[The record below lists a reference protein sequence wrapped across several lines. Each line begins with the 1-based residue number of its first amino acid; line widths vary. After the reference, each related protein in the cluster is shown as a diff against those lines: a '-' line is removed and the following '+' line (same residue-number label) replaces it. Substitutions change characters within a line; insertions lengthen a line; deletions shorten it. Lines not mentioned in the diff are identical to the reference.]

1 MKRRWV
7 EFRRLTVVALL
18 FAGLCASGT
27 PARAAEVSA
36 EAGDRFDRLRFTWPS
51 SVRYTAQR
59 FGEELLIQ
67 FTAPVSGDVATAAAG
82 LGNFI
87 DSATL
92 DPSRR
97 EIVLSLTGNHRLR
110 TYRDGDD
117 VVIDVGEAEAVANR
131 PPPTVASSSTASGT
145 AKTAPQPGVGLTVR
159 IGEHP
164 TYRRLV
170 FDWPSETPYTVTEAD
185 GVARVAFGRSARIDT
200 AALVARLPG
209 EFSGLRAESSA
220 AGNTDVVIPIPDGV
234 RVRHF
239 LSGTKIVVDLI
250 QDPNA
255 RSPAAKP
262 PQAASSAPPEPAPK
276 AAEAPAAPPPDAK
289 PSQQEAPASASAKTE
304 LASKFGLAPSQKP
317 DKASPPEPLAAGKAP
332 PAAATPPA
340 VGDGPAPAG
349 SPVPASD
356 QAGNRQPSSK
366 QPASGQ
372 ADAAGS
378 APAGAIPPAS
388 AAASETTRGGAIS
401 TARAEEAP
409 AAASPATAAGTAD
422 TAPRA
427 SEQGVATAD
436 TNAEPAEVSD
446 DATNLVASLRASES
460 ATISGPALPVLLSRS
475 KDATSL
481 RFDWKQPVAA
491 AVFTRAEYLWVVFDQ
506 SVTFDLTQL
515 LVNPGQ
521 IMGRPE
527 QIAVAP
533 GSALRVPLVAGI
545 APRVWRD
552 GDAWIVDLRP
562 QAMRPDVALTVGT
575 QQSSPQGPRVFILA
589 DGVGRTTVAR
599 DPEVGDILF
608 MVPMTPLSRGI
619 ESERQYSQFN
629 ILGSVQGL
637 VVQPLIDEL
646 EVRILPDGVA
656 ITASK
661 LSGLEVSKPLPGKAD
676 EALVGRR
683 GDGLPPGLA
692 PGRIFNLV
700 SWRQGARDA
709 DFLNVKQAIQRQI
722 SEATSI
728 SRSGPRLSLAQ
739 FYFANGLA
747 AEAMGLLRTI
757 STSDEELARRPDVKA
772 LRGASQ
778 FMLGRFAEA
787 EVDLDDRSLNG
798 FAEAELWRGASNA
811 AQGKWANAIEHF
823 ARAGEV
829 PGGYPRNFATQLAML
844 AAEAAI
850 RAGDFRGAG
859 GFLDAIAEGRP
870 TRGEQARL
878 DYLRGRVLYASGDVD
893 TALDYWRVLSTG
905 DDRWSRVRAK
915 RALIEHN
922 LRENSITR
930 IEAIEDLEGLRFTWR
945 GGQLE
950 FDLLR
955 RLGNLYLEE
964 KDFVAGL
971 EALRQAVI
979 FFPNNLFAREVSKEM
994 TEQFAKIY
1002 TDGIADA
1009 MTPLTALSLYD
1020 QFRELTPVGRRGDVI
1035 IQRLADRLVQVDL
1048 LDRAAILLDRQVRF
1062 RLQGVSKARV
1072 GSRLA
1077 LIRLLDRQPEKALES
1092 LDESVA
1098 PGLDAKLA
1106 VQRKRLRAR
1115 AIFELGDSETAL
1127 KLLRSDATRD
1137 AGLLRADIY
1146 WRTQDW
1152 TKAAKVFEELIGQA
1166 GQDGRRIDDRTATM
1180 VLNWVV
1186 TLSMTDDFD
1195 QLNKVRQLYTQQM
1208 DGTPYREA
1216 FRLIT
1221 NRAEGDL
1228 NDFRTL
1234 TARFEE
1240 IGRFQAFL
1248 TSYRDKL
1255 KDQPLSAVN

>member
-1 MKRRWV
+1 MRWL
-7 EFRRLTVVALL
+7 RNIGTRGAILL
-18 FAGLCASGT
+18 LAIWFWMPVQA
-27 PARAAEVSA
+27 ARAAEVSA
-36 EAGDRFDRLRFTWPS
+36 ESSDGFDSLRFSWPAR
-51 SVRYTAQR
+51 VNYTAQR
-59 FGEELLIQ
+59 FGNELLIQ
-67 FTAPVSGDVATAAAG
+67 FDRPVDGDVAGAARG
-82 LGNFI
+82 LGGFI
-87 DSATL
+87 ASARL
-92 DPSRR
+92 DARRR
-97 EIVLSLTGNHRLR
+97 EVVVGLTGNHRLR
-110 TYRDGDD
+110 TYRDGNN
-117 VVIDVGEAEAVANR
+117 VVIDVGERQAVARR
-131 PPPTVASSSTASGT
+131 PTASTPAVAGGGASASS
-145 AKTAPQPGVGLTVR
+145 APTIPVRVGA
-159 IGEHP
+159 HP

-170 FDWPSETPYTVTEAD
+170 FDWPSNTPYSVTEAN
-185 GVARVAFGRSARIDT
+185 GAARIAFGKPGRID
-200 AALVARLPG
+200 AGALTSRLPSQ
-209 EFSGLRAESSA
+209 FAGLRAE
-220 AGNTDVVIPIPDGV
+220 AGGDGNVNVVIPIPDGV

-239 LSGTKIVVDLI
+239 LSGPKVVVDLI

-255 RSPAAKP
+255 RSLAPQTPRPASPAVSAQAPQP
-262 PQAASSAPPEPAPK
+262 PVAQPAPDEK
-276 AAEAPAAPPPDAK
+276 VPTPATGGAA
-289 PSQQEAPASASAKTE
+289 
-304 LASKFGLAPSQKP
+304 LASQFGLAPSQNP
-317 DKASPPEPLAAGKAP
+317 NAASPPEPQTPGQARPATVQPGSPPTTP
-332 PAAATPPA
+332 PATPQSSTAQAGGATQPASTAPAIAAAATGATPPA
-340 VGDGPAPAG
+340 VSTTP
-349 SPVPASD
+349 PAS
-356 QAGNRQPSSK
+356 ANG
-366 QPASGQ
+366 AS
-372 ADAAGS
+372 
-378 APAGAIPPAS
+378 AIPPATVTQEGDAS
-388 AAASETTRGGAIS
+388 AQAEPQTASTSSGGEAPSPSDEGAAGDEAAANVD
-401 TARAEEAP
+401 P
-409 AAASPATAAGTAD
+409 
-422 TAPRA
+422 
-427 SEQGVATAD
+427 
-436 TNAEPAEVSD
+436 
-446 DATNLVASLRASES
+446 TNLVASLRASQN
-460 ATISGPALPVLLSRS
+460 ATISGPSLPVLVSRTN
-475 KDATSL
+475 DATSV

-491 AVFTRAEYLWVVFDQ
+491 AVFLRAEHLWVVFDEA
-506 SVTFDLTQL
+506 VTFDLGAL
-515 LVNPGQ
+515 IANPGQ
-521 IMGRPE
+521 IMGVAE
-527 QIAVAP
+527 QIAVAR

-552 GDAWIVDLRP
+552 GDAWIVDLQP
-562 QAMRPDVALTVGT
+562 QAMRPDVVLDVGT
-575 QQSSPQGPRVFILA
+575 QQSSPQGPRVFVLA
-589 DGVGRTTVAR
+589 EGVGRTSVAR
-599 DPEVGDILF
+599 DPEVGDLLF
-608 MVPMTPLSRGI
+608 MIPMTPLSRGI
-619 ESERQYSQFN
+619 DVERNYSQFN
-629 ILGSVQGL
+629 ILGSVQGM
-637 VVQPLIDEL
+637 VVQPLIEEL
-646 EVRILPDGVA
+646 EVRVLPDGVA

-661 LSGLEVSKPLPGKAD
+661 LSGLEVSKPQPGKA
-676 EALVGRR
+676 EEELVGRR

-700 SWRQGARDA
+700 SWRQGANEA
-709 DFLNVKQAIQRQI
+709 QFLRVKQDIQRQI

-757 STSDEELARRPDVKA
+757 ATSDEELARRPDVKA

-787 EVDLDDRSLNG
+787 EEDLDDRSLNG

-811 AQGKWANAIEHF
+811 AQGKWASAIEHF
-823 ARAGEV
+823 ARAGEI

-870 TRGEQARL
+870 TPGEQARL

-893 TALDYWRVLSTG
+893 TALDYWRRLSDGT
-905 DDRWSRVRAK
+905 DRWSRVRAK

-930 IEAIEDLEGLRFTWR
+930 IEAIKDLESLRFTWR
-945 GGQLE
+945 GDQLE

-955 RLGNLYLEE
+955 RLGNLYIEE

-971 EALRQAVI
+971 DALRQAVI

-1002 TDGIADA
+1002 TDGIADS

-1020 QFRELTPVGRRGDVI
+1020 QFRELTPVGRRGDRI

-1077 LIRLLDRQPEKALES
+1077 LIRLLDRQPEKALEA

-1098 PGLDAKLA
+1098 PGMDAKLA
-1106 VQRKRLRAR
+1106 TQRKRLRAR

-1127 KLLRSDATRD
+1127 KLLKADTSRD
-1137 AGLLRADIY
+1137 AELLRADIY
-1146 WRTQDW
+1146 WRTQEW
-1152 TKAAKVFEELIGQA
+1152 ANAGKVFEQLVGNA
-1166 GQDGRRIDDRTATM
+1166 GQDGRRIDDRTATLI
-1180 VLNWVV
+1180 LNWSV
-1186 TLSMTDDFD
+1186 TLSMTDDFN
-1195 QLNKVRQLYTQQM
+1195 QLNRVRQIYTQQM

-1221 NRAEGDL
+1221 NRTEGDL

-1240 IGRFQAFL
+1240 IGWFQAFL
-1248 TSYRDKL
+1248 SSYRDKL

>member
-1 MKRRWV
+1 MKRRLID
-7 EFRRLTVVALL
+7 FRGLVILALL
-18 FAGLCASGT
+18 LAGLGAPGVG
-27 PARAAEVSA
+27 ARAAEVSA
-36 EAGDRFDRLRFTWPS
+36 EAGDGFDRLRFAWPS
-51 SVRYTAQR
+51 QVRYNAQR
-59 FGEELLIQ
+59 FGDELLIE
-67 FTAPVSGDVATAAAG
+67 FAAPVSGDVAAAAAALSG
-82 LGNFI
+82 FIASARRNANGREVVLG
-87 DSATL
+87 
-92 DPSRR
+92 
-97 EIVLSLTGNHRLR
+97 LTGNHRLR
-110 TYRDGDD
+110 TYRDGND
-117 VVIDVGEAEAVANR
+117 VVIDVGEAAAIANR
-131 PPPTVASSSTASGT
+131 PAPTAAAASTTGPRLA
-145 AKTAPQPGVGLTVR
+145 VR
-159 IGEHP
+159 VGEHP

-170 FDWPSETPYTVTEAD
+170 FDWPSDTPYTVTEAD
-185 GVARVAFGRSARIDT
+185 GAARIAFGRPGRIDT
-200 AALVARLPG
+200 AALAARLPG
-209 EFSGLRAESSA
+209 EFSKLRAERSA
-220 AGNTDVVIPIPDGV
+220 VGGTDVVIPIPDGV

-239 LSGTKIVVDLI
+239 LSGNKVVFDLI

-255 RSPAAKP
+255 RSPAAKEP
-262 PQAASSAPPEPAPK
+262 IASSQAAGSAAPQPALK
-276 AAEAPAAPPPDAK
+276 AVEAPAAPLPAAN
-289 PSQQEAPASASAKTE
+289 PSQQEISAVAKTE

-317 DKASPPEPLAAGKAP
+317 DKASPAEPLTAGKAP
-332 PAAATPPA
+332 EPPAPVATPPA
-340 VGDGPAPAG
+340 VEQKPAG
-349 SPVPASD
+349 APVPAT
-356 QAGNRQPSSK
+356 AAIVAAPTGVIP
-366 QPASGQ
+366 PASVAVTGTSAGGAISATPAATAGPATASGAAEQ
-372 ADAAGS
+372 VPRSSEQAAGS
-378 APAGAIPPAS
+378 ADGNPEAG
-388 AAASETTRGGAIS
+388 E
-401 TARAEEAP
+401 
-409 AAASPATAAGTAD
+409 
-422 TAPRA
+422 
-427 SEQGVATAD
+427 V
-436 TNAEPAEVSD
+436 NA
-446 DATNLVASLRASES
+446 DATNLVASLRASEN

-475 KDATSL
+475 KDSTSL

-491 AVFTRAEYLWVVFDQ
+491 AVFLRAEHLWVVFDQ
-506 SVTFDLTQL
+506 PVTFDLAQL
-515 LVNPGQ
+515 LASPGQ
-521 IMGRPE
+521 IMGVPE
-527 QIAVAP
+527 QIAVAL
-533 GSALRVPLVAGI
+533 GSVLRVPMVSGI

-552 GDAWIVDLRP
+552 GDAWIIDLQP
-562 QAMRPDVALTVGT
+562 QAMRPDVGLNVGT
-575 QQSSPQGPRVFILA
+575 QQSSPQGPRVFVLA
-589 DGVGRTTVAR
+589 AGVGRTTVAR
-599 DPEVGDILF
+599 DPEVGDLLF

-619 ESERQYSQFN
+619 ETERRYSQFN

-661 LSGLEVSKPLPGKAD
+661 LSGLEVSKPLPGKVED
-676 EALVGRR
+676 ELVGRR

-700 SWRQGARDA
+700 SWRRGARESE
-709 DFLNVKQAIQRQI
+709 FLNVKQEIQRQI

-757 STSDEELARRPDVKA
+757 YTSDEELARRPDVKA
-772 LRGASQ
+772 LRGACQ

-787 EVDLDDRSLNG
+787 ETDLDDRSLNG

-893 TALDYWRVLSTG
+893 TALDYWRRLSTG

-922 LRENSITR
+922 LQETSITR
-930 IEAIEDLEGLRFTWR
+930 IEAIEDLESLRFTWR

-1002 TDGIADA
+1002 TDGVADA

-1020 QFRELTPVGRRGDVI
+1020 QFRELTPVGRRGDEI

-1077 LIRLLDRQPEKALES
+1077 LIRLLDRQPEKALEA

-1098 PGLDAKLA
+1098 PGLDAKLSL
-1106 VQRKRLRAR
+1106 QRKRLRAR
-1115 AIFELGDSETAL
+1115 SIFELGDSETAL
-1127 KLLRSDATRD
+1127 KLLRTDATRD
-1137 AGLLRADIY
+1137 ADLLRADIY

-1152 TKAAKVFEELIGQA
+1152 PRAAKVFEELIGLT
-1166 GQDGRRIDDRTATM
+1166 GQDGRRIDDRTATL
-1180 VLNWVV
+1180 VLNWAV
-1186 TLSMTDDFD
+1186 TLSMTDDFN

>member
-1 MKRRWV
+1 M
-7 EFRRLTVVALL
+7 LL
-18 FAGLCASGT
+18 AGLCLPVHNT
-27 PARAAEVSA
+27 KAAEVSG
-36 EAGDRFDRLRFTWPS
+36 ETRDGFDQLRFAWPS
-51 SVRYTAQR
+51 RVDYSAQR
-59 FGEELLIQ
+59 FGNEVLIE
-67 FTAPVSGDVATAAAG
+67 FASPVAGDVATAAGA
-82 LGNFI
+82 LGDFI
-87 DSATL
+87 ASARL
-92 DPSRR
+92 NANGR
-97 EIVLSLTGNHRLR
+97 EVIVRLTGNHRLR
-110 TYRDGDD
+110 TYRDGNK
-117 VVIDVGEAEAVANR
+117 VVIDVGAVEAVGSGR
-131 PPPTVASSSTASGT
+131 PTVGASAGGGATPAEVT
-145 AKTAPQPGVGLTVR
+145 PAADPLLPVR
-159 IGEHP
+159 LGEHP

-185 GVARVAFGRSARIDT
+185 GVARIAFDRPARIET
-200 AALVARLPG
+200 AALAARLPS
-209 EFSGLRAESSA
+209 EFSGLRVERSA
-220 AGNTDVVIPIPDGV
+220 SGNASMVIPIPDGV
-234 RVRHF
+234 RLRHF
-239 LSGTKIVVDLI
+239 LSGTKVVVDLL
-250 QDPNA
+250 QDPSA
-255 RSPAAKP
+255 RSPAAKAAPAAP
-262 PQAASSAPPEPAPK
+262 PVASSPPPKIAEAPPAP
-276 AAEAPAAPPPDAK
+276 AAEAPASANTTEPAATAK
-289 PSQQEAPASASAKTE
+289 ND
-304 LASKFGLAPSQKP
+304 LASRFGLAPNQTP
-317 DKASPPEPLAAGKAP
+317 GTASPAEPLAPGP
-332 PAAATPPA
+332 ATPGGGEPKTA
-340 VGDGPAPAG
+340 PAPT
-349 SPVPASD
+349 
-356 QAGNRQPSSK
+356 
-366 QPASGQ
+366 
-372 ADAAGS
+372 

-388 AAASETTRGGAIS
+388 VAGNGQTSGGVPAAA
-401 TARAEEAP
+401 EAP
-409 AAASPATAAGTAD
+409 AGAGPIPPPHD
-422 TAPRA
+422 QDPAPRV
-427 SEQGVATAD
+427 SEQGVAGAGAPAETSESAA
-436 TNAEPAEVSD
+436 NEPAED
-446 DATNLVASLRASES
+446 PTGLVASLRASEN
-460 ATISGPALPVLLSRS
+460 ATISGPSLPVLLSKS

-491 AVFTRAEYLWVVFDQ
+491 AVFIRAEHLWVVFDQ
-506 SVTFDLTQL
+506 PVTFDLSQL
-515 LVNPGQ
+515 LSSPGQ

-545 APRVWRD
+545 APRVGRD
-552 GDAWIVDLRP
+552 GDAWIVDLQP
-562 QAMRPDVALTVGT
+562 QAMRPDVALNVGT

-589 DGVGRTTVAR
+589 EGVGRTTVAR
-599 DPEVGDILF
+599 DPEVGDLLF
-608 MVPMTPLSRGI
+608 MVPLTPLSRGI
-619 ESERQYSQFN
+619 ETERLYSQFN

-646 EVRILPDGVA
+646 EVRVLPDGVA

-661 LSGLEVSKPLPGKAD
+661 LSGLEVSKPLPGKVN
-676 EALVGRR
+676 EEFVGRR

-700 SWRQGARDA
+700 SWRLGADES
-709 DFLNVKQAIQRQI
+709 DFLNVKQDIQRQI

-739 FYFANGLA
+739 FFFANGLA

-757 STSDEELARRPDVKA
+757 STSDDELARRPDVKA

-778 FMLGRFAEA
+778 FMLGRYPEAEA
-787 EVDLDDRSLNG
+787 DLDDRSLNG

-823 ARAGEV
+823 ARAGEI

-870 TRGEQARL
+870 TPGEQARL

-893 TALDYWRVLSTG
+893 TALDYWRRLSNG

-922 LRENSITR
+922 LQESSITR
-930 IEAIEDLEGLRFTWR
+930 IEAIEDLESLRYTWR

-955 RLGNLYLEE
+955 RLGNLYIEE
-964 KDFVAGL
+964 KDYVAGL
-971 EALRQAVI
+971 DALRQAVI
-979 FFPNNLFAREVSKEM
+979 FFPNNLFARAVSKEM
-994 TEQFAKIY
+994 TEQFATLY

-1020 QFRELTPVGRRGDVI
+1020 QFRELTPVGRRGDRI

-1062 RLQGVSKARV
+1062 RLQGVAKARV

-1115 AIFELGDSETAL
+1115 AIFELGDSEGAL
-1127 KLLRSDATRD
+1127 KLLVSDTTRD

-1152 TKAAKVFEELIGQA
+1152 PNAAKVFERLIGQT
-1166 GQDGRRIDDRTATM
+1166 GQDGRRIDDRAATL
-1180 VLNWVV
+1180 VLNWAV

-1208 DGTPYREA
+1208 DGTPFREA

-1221 NRAEGDL
+1221 NRTEGEL

>member
-1 MKRRWV
+1 MTRW
-7 EFRRLTVVALL
+7 RAIRLLAALML
-18 FAGLCASGT
+18 VFGAAWL
-27 PARAAEVSA
+27 PATSAWSAQVSA
-36 EAGDRFDRLRFTWPS
+36 EASDGFDRLRFAWPS
-51 SVRYTAQR
+51 RVNYTARR
-59 FGEELLIQ
+59 FGGELLIQ
-67 FTAPVSGDVATAAAG
+67 FDRPVDGDVVGAARG
-82 LGNFI
+82 LGEFI
-87 DSATL
+87 ASARL
-92 DPSRR
+92 DDQRR
-97 EIVLSLTGNHRLR
+97 DVVVSLTGSHRLR
-110 TYRDGDD
+110 TYRDGNN
-117 VVIDVGEAEAVANR
+117 VVIDVGERQAVASR
-131 PPPTVASSSTASGT
+131 PPTTTPAAEPAATGSPTTRQPASEPSTGDG
-145 AKTAPQPGVGLTVR
+145 APRIDVR
-159 IGEHP
+159 IGTHP

-170 FDWPSETPYTVTEAD
+170 FDWPSNTPYTVTEAD
-185 GVARVAFGRSARIDT
+185 GAARVAFAKPGRID
-200 AALVARLPG
+200 AAGLASRLPSQ
-209 EFSGLRAESSA
+209 FAGLA
-220 AGNTDVVIPIPDGV
+220 AGPGADGNVNVTIPIPDGV

-239 LSGTKIVVDLI
+239 LSGPKVVVDLI

-255 RSPAAKP
+255 KSPG
-262 PQAASSAPPEPAPK
+262 PQAPPASVPAPTTT
-276 AAEAPAAPPPDAK
+276 ASPAPAAPSP
-289 PSQQEAPASASAKTE
+289 APAATAPAKGGAE
-304 LASKFGLAPSQKP
+304 LASQFGLAPSQTP
-317 DKASPPEPLAAGKAP
+317 NAASPSEPLAPGAPTRAVPPPTTTSPTTPTGAAVAPAP
-332 PAAATPPA
+332 PAAAPSPPPA
-340 VGDGPAPAG
+340 TPAATG
-349 SPVPASD
+349 E
-356 QAGNRQPSSK
+356 
-366 QPASGQ
+366 
-372 ADAAGS
+372 
-378 APAGAIPPAS
+378 IPPAS
-388 AAASETTRGGAIS
+388 QTAGTTAQATIPPASTAPQASE
-401 TARAEEAP
+401 P
-409 AAASPATAAGTAD
+409 AADEAVEQSPVSAED
-422 TAPRA
+422 
-427 SEQGVATAD
+427 EVATD
-436 TNAEPAEVSD
+436 P
-446 DATNLVASLRASES
+446 TNLVASLRASEN
-460 ATISGPALPVLLSRS
+460 ATISGPSLPVLVSRS
-475 KDATSL
+475 NDATSL

-491 AVFTRAEYLWVVFDQ
+491 AVFLRAEHLWVVFDA
-506 SVTFDLTQL
+506 SVTFDLASL
-515 LVNPGQ
+515 IAAPGQ
-521 IMGRPE
+521 IMGRAE
-527 QIAVAP
+527 QIPIAP
-533 GSALRVPLVAGI
+533 GSALRVPVVAGI

-552 GDAWIVDLRP
+552 GDAWIVDLQP
-562 QAMRPDVALTVGT
+562 QAMRPDVALNVGT
-575 QQSSPQGPRVFILA
+575 QQSSPQGPRVFVLA
-589 DGVGRTTVAR
+589 EGVGSTTVAR
-599 DPEVGDILF
+599 DPEVGDLLF

-619 ESERQYSQFN
+619 DSERRYGQFN
-629 ILGSVQGL
+629 ILSSAQGM

-646 EVRILPDGVA
+646 EVRVLPDGVA

-661 LSGLEVSKPLPGKAD
+661 LSGLEVSKPQPGKV
-676 EALVGRR
+676 EEEFVGRR

-700 SWRQGARDA
+700 SWRQGARDSE
-709 DFLNVKQAIQRQI
+709 FLRVKQDIQKQI

-757 STSDEELARRPDVKA
+757 ATSDEELARRPDVKA

-787 EVDLDDRSLNG
+787 EEDLDDRSLNG

-811 AQGKWANAIEHF
+811 AQGKWASAIEHF
-823 ARAGEV
+823 ARAGEI

-870 TRGEQARL
+870 TPGEQARL
-878 DYLRGRVLYASGDVD
+878 DYLRGRVLYASGDID
-893 TALDYWRVLSTG
+893 TALDYWRRLADGT
-905 DDRWSRVRAK
+905 DRWSRVRAK

-930 IEAIEDLEGLRFTWR
+930 IEAIEDLESLRFTWR
-945 GGQLE
+945 GDQLE

-955 RLGNLYLEE
+955 RLGNLYIEE
-964 KDFVAGL
+964 KDYVAGL
-971 EALRQAVI
+971 DALRQAVI

-1002 TDGIADA
+1002 TDGIADS

-1020 QFRELTPVGRRGDVI
+1020 QFRELTPVGRRGDRI

-1077 LIRLLDRQPEKALES
+1077 LIRLLDRQPEKALEA

-1098 PGLDAKLA
+1098 PGMDAKLA
-1106 VQRKRLRAR
+1106 TQRKRLRAR

-1127 KLLRSDATRD
+1127 KLLKADASRD

-1146 WRTQDW
+1146 WRTQEW
-1152 TKAAKVFEELIGQA
+1152 ANAGKVFEKLVGNA
-1166 GQDGRRIDDRTATM
+1166 GQDGRRIDDRTATLI
-1180 VLNWVV
+1180 LNWSV

-1195 QLNKVRQLYTQQM
+1195 QLNRVRQIYTQQM

-1221 NRAEGDL
+1221 NRTEGDL

>member
-1 MKRRWV
+1 MKGRWIDL
-7 EFRRLTVVALL
+7 RGLVVLASLI
-18 FAGLCASGT
+18 AGLCAPSAA
-27 PARAAEVSA
+27 ARAAEVGA
-36 EAGDRFDRLRFTWPS
+36 EAGDGFDRLRFTWPS
-51 SVRYTAQR
+51 RVRYNAQR
-59 FGEELLIQ
+59 FGDELLIE
-67 FTAPVSGDVATAAAG
+67 FAAPVSGDVVAAAG
-82 LGNFI
+82 ALGGFI
-87 DSATL
+87 AAARL
-92 DPSRR
+92 DASGR
-97 EIVLSLTGNHRLR
+97 EVVLRLTGSHRLR
-110 TYRDGDD
+110 TYRDGND
-117 VVIDVGEAEAVANR
+117 VVIDVGEAAAVANR
-131 PPPTVASSSTASGT
+131 PAPAASAPAARPASGP
-145 AKTAPQPGVGLTVR
+145 APKAAASPATGPRLAVR

-170 FDWPSETPYTVTEAD
+170 FDWRSDTPYTVTEAD
-185 GVARVAFGRSARIDT
+185 GAARIAFGRPARIDT
-200 AALVARLPG
+200 AALAARLPDV
-209 EFSGLRAESSA
+209 FSGLRAERSA
-220 AGNTDVVIPIPDGV
+220 AGGTDLVIPIPDGI

-239 LSGTKIVVDLI
+239 LSGPKVVVDLI

-255 RSPAAKP
+255 RSPAAKVP
-262 PQAASSAPPEPAPK
+262 KASPQAAAAVPGNPEPKPEQ
-276 AAEAPAAPPPDAK
+276 AAAAPPPAAK
-289 PSQQEAPASASAKTE
+289 PSQQAASTAAKTE
-304 LASKFGLAPSQKP
+304 LASRFGLAPSQNP
-317 DKASPPEPLAAGKAP
+317 DKASPAEPLTAGKAP
-332 PAAATPPA
+332 EAASQATAPAGGAGQLAPTPATPTPA
-340 VGDGPAPAG
+340 TPAPAT
-349 SPVPASD
+349 PV
-356 QAGNRQPSSK
+356 GTV
-366 QPASGQ
+366 
-372 ADAAGS
+372 
-378 APAGAIPPAS
+378 PAGAIPPAS
-388 AAASETTRGGAIS
+388 TVGTVASADSAAAATPPAAT
-401 TARAEEAP
+401 P
-409 AAASPATAAGTAD
+409 AAAGAAATSGTAD
-422 TAPRA
+422 PAPQA
-427 SEQGVATAD
+427 PEPSVAGTDGGSEAGEA
-436 TNAEPAEVSD
+436 NA
-446 DATNLVASLRASES
+446 DATNLVASLRASEN

-475 KDATSL
+475 KDAISL

-491 AVFTRAEYLWVVFDQ
+491 AVFLRAEHLWVVFDQ
-506 SVTFDLTQL
+506 PVTFDLAQL
-515 LVNPGQ
+515 LANPGQ
-521 IMGRPE
+521 IMGVPE
-527 QIAVAP
+527 QIAVTP
-533 GSALRVPLVAGI
+533 GSALRVPLVSGI

-552 GDAWIVDLRP
+552 GDAWIVDLQP
-562 QAMRPDVALTVGT
+562 QAMRPDVALVVGT

-599 DPEVGDILF
+599 DPEVGDLLF
-608 MVPMTPLSRGI
+608 LVPMAPLSRGI
-619 ESERQYSQFN
+619 ESERRYSQFN

-661 LSGLEVSKPLPGKAD
+661 LRGLEVSKPLPGKV
-676 EALVGRR
+676 EQELVGRR

-700 SWRQGARDA
+700 SWRRGTREA
-709 DFLNVKQAIQRQI
+709 DFLNVKQEIQRQI

-772 LRGASQ
+772 LRGACQ

-787 EVDLDDRSLNG
+787 ETDLDDRSLNG

-823 ARAGEV
+823 ARAGEI

-870 TRGEQARL
+870 TPGEQARL

-893 TALDYWRVLSTG
+893 TALGYWRRLSSG

-922 LRENSITR
+922 LQETSITR
-930 IEAIEDLEGLRFTWR
+930 IEAIEDLESLRFTWR

-1002 TDGIADA
+1002 TDGVADS

-1020 QFRELTPVGRRGDVI
+1020 QFRELTPVGRRGDEI

-1115 AIFELGDSETAL
+1115 AIFELGDSDTAL
-1127 KLLRSDATRD
+1127 NLLRSDATRD

-1152 TKAAKVFEELIGQA
+1152 PKAAKVFEELIGVA
-1166 GQDGRRIDDRTATM
+1166 GQDGRRIDDRTATL
-1180 VLNWVV
+1180 VLNWAV

-1195 QLNKVRQLYTQQM
+1195 QLNRVRQLYTQQM

-1234 TARFEE
+1234 TSRFEE